1 MAISG
6 EGEGYKASPRVPA
19 RPASER
25 PVRSADHRRLI
36 DDNTR
41 QECHRQRPRGSPRGA
56 GADIQ
61 ARPLLGLSHYD
72 SKNGKSRQE
81 EILSL
86 QETSE
91 MTPADREALAK
102 AVRSLEHPSL
112 AARLTNLVGKPVELI
127 GYALPSFAS
136 KAIASATTK
145 GLEAAL
151 KVALRTLPRSP
162 RTGSELLHRALATAS
177 GAAGGTFGLA
187 ALPVELPVSTVI
199 MLRSIADIAQSEGE
213 DLSDPESVLSCVE
226 VFALGGRAGS
236 ADASESGYFAVRG
249 MLAKTVTEA
258 ARFVAERG
266 VIKEGA
272 PILLKFVTQVA
283 ARFGLVVTQKV
294 AAQALPVV
302 GALGGAAVNYVF
314 IEHFQEVARGHF
326 TVRRLERLYGK
337 DKIRTEYDQIAQQL

>member
-1 MAISG
+1 MG
-6 EGEGYKASPRVPA
+6 NEQTCWRNE
-19 RPASER
+19 
-25 PVRSADHRRLI
+25 
-36 DDNTR
+36 
-41 QECHRQRPRGSPRGA
+41 
-56 GADIQ
+56 
-61 ARPLLGLSHYD
+61 
-72 SKNGKSRQE
+72 
-81 EILSL
+81 LSL
-86 QETSE
+86 QEISE
-91 MTPADREALAK
+91 MTLEDREALRK
-102 AVRSLEHPSL
+102 AVRLLEHPSL
-112 AARLTNLVGKPVELI
+112 AARVTNLVGKPVELI

-136 KAIASATTK
+136 KAIASATSK

-151 KVALRTLPRSP
+151 KVALHTLPRSP
-162 RTGSELLHRALATAS
+162 HTGSELFHRALAMAS

-199 MLRSIADIAQSEGE
+199 MLRSIADIAQTEGE

-226 VFALGGRAGS
+226 VFALGGRAGY
-236 ADASESGYFAVRG
+236 AAASERGYLAVRG

-302 GALGGAAVNYVF
+302 GALGGAAVNYAF
-314 IEHFQEVARGHF
+314 IEHFQDVARGHF
-326 TVRRLERLYGK
+326 TVRRLERLYGE
-337 DKIRTEYDQIAQQL
+337 DKIRMEYDRIARQL